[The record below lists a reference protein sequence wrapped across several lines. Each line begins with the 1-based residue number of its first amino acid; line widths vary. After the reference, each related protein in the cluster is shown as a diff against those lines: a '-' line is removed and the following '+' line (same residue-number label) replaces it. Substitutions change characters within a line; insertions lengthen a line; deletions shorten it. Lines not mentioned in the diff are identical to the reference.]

1 VKIINH
7 LIYKLLFK
15 LEFFKL
21 KLFPKN
27 PLLEIKNKFILKKE
41 KLYKNI
47 KRGILYVGVYSIA
60 G

>member
-1 VKIINH
+1 
-7 LIYKLLFK
+7 L
-15 LEFFKL
+15 L
-21 KLFPKN
+21 KLDFLRVKFFPKN

>member
-27 PLLEIKNKFILKKE
+27 PLLEIKNKFILKMKN
-41 KLYKNI
+41 LYKNI
-47 KRGILYVGVYSIA
+47 KRGYIIRGGI
-60 G
+60 